1 MSLVVH
7 ESSVVL
13 ACPPLASHVIA
24 SWHLNRHINAAVTQ
38 DIARSQELATQVLDL
53 LGEIGRVGHHQAPAI
68 KQTALD
74 SMRAHVP
81 QVRRSAIRVLEAVV
95 TRGDSVSIDVL
106 LDTCA
111 HDADWAVRAAAC
123 QALGQLAEPNN
134 QRALQV
140 LSEQLYHQDWAIRS
154 AAQAAIGRLATAL
167 GAGWEA
173 LKHTQLSLLL
183 REHQHLS
190 SLATGRDTVFDVS
203 VAHLHRNAMGPT
215 SPRGQ

>member
-1 MSLVVH
+1 M
-7 ESSVVL
+7 
-13 ACPPLASHVIA
+13 
-24 SWHLNRHINAAVTQ
+24 
-38 DIARSQELATQVLDL
+38 
-53 LGEIGRVGHHQAPAI
+53 
-68 KQTALD
+68 
-74 SMRAHVP
+74 
-81 QVRRSAIRVLEAVV
+81 
-95 TRGDSVSIDVL
+95 
-106 LDTCA
+106 
-111 HDADWAVRAAAC
+111 RAAAC